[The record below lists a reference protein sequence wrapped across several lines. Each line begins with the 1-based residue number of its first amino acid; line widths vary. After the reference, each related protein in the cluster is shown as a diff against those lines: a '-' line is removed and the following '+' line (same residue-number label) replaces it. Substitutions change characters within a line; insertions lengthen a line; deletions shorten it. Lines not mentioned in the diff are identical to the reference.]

1 MDDKLIQN
9 IMHIIVNSGEAKSS
23 SVEAIRFAKE
33 NRFKDAYRKLKDA
46 DDLLNEAHKGQTYF
60 LSQEADGKK
69 ITTIEG
75 VKEEYLKQAFIDVGA
90 VQCGFCTPGML
101 MSAKALLMKNPSPT
115 EEEIKTAIAGNLC
128 RCTGYNK
135 IVQAIK
141 EAAE

>member
-46 DDLLNEAHKGQTYF
+46 DDLLNEAHNGQTYF

-69 ITTIEG
+69 IDISILLIHCQDHLMNAITFRDMATEM
-75 VKEEYLKQAFIDVGA
+75 VDLYNKVLNKKEE
-90 VQCGFCTPGML
+90 
-101 MSAKALLMKNPSPT
+101 
-115 EEEIKTAIAGNLC
+115 
-128 RCTGYNK
+128 
-135 IVQAIK
+135 
-141 EAAE
+141 